1 MDVLYALAE
10 LHAERSRLE
19 EAILVLERLFS
30 RQRTRRGRPPK
41 SMAQAHDGP
50 RTKTQVP
57 KKRGASL
64 RARKRMKVARRQRV
78 ADAKK
83 AEVHS

>member
-19 EAILVLERLFS
+19 EAILVLERLLS
-30 RQRTRRGRPPK
+30 RQRTRRGRLPK
-41 SMAQAHDGP
+41 SMAQAHDGR
-50 RTKTQVP
+50 RTKTP
-57 KKRGASL
+57 KKRAASP
-64 RARKRMKVARRQRV
+64 RARKRIKVARRQRV